1 MLSDLSEPLSRSRVA
16 RSDRRSLRAEKAQ
29 LQHWR
34 RLLRARL
41 DLAVGAFAP
50 PEPLGSVAWE
60 TLPAAHHD
68 LPDGA
73 ALAAAVSVGAPGDPV
88 ELMTRLR
95 DLDRSLAAYG
105 RALDDALETSTEHV
119 VQDLALH
126 AVDVRPASTTTGPLA
141 AVTSP
146 PPALT
151 GTDAGR

>member
-1 MLSDLSEPLSRSRVA
+1 MLTDLSEPLRRSRAA

-73 ALAAAVSVGAPGDPV
+73 ALAAAVGVGGDHDPV

-105 RALDDALETSTEHV
+105 RALDDALEASTTHV
-119 VQDLALH
+119 VQDLALQLPE
-126 AVDVRPASTTTGPLA
+126 ARRGAPGAAAFPTSGAAPRTLA
-141 AVTSP
+141 A
-146 PPALT
+146 AE
-151 GTDAGR
+151 GGR

>member
-1 MLSDLSEPLSRSRVA
+1 MLTDLSEPLSRSRAA

-41 DLAVGAFAP
+41 DLAVGTFAP
-50 PEPLGSVAWE
+50 PEPLGSVDWE
-60 TLPAAHHD
+60 TLPDAHHD

-73 ALAAAVSVGAPGDPV
+73 ALAAAVSVGAAGDQV

-105 RALDDALETSTEHV
+105 RALDDALETSTTHV

-126 AVDVRPASTTTGPLA
+126 AGDPRRASTENDPRA
-141 AVTSP
+141 AVSTP

>member
-1 MLSDLSEPLSRSRVA
+1 MVTDLSEPLRRSRTA

-50 PEPLGSVAWE
+50 PEPLGSVAWD
-60 TLPAAHHD
+60 TLPDAHRD

-73 ALAAAVSVGAPGDPV
+73 ALAAAVNVGAHDDPV

-105 RALDDALETSTEHV
+105 RALDDALETSTTHV
-119 VQDLALH
+119 VQDLALY
-126 AVDVRPASTTTGPLA
+126 AVTRRGPAAPV
-141 AVTSP
+141 AVTSAAP
-146 PPALT
+146 KGLAPDAERAL
-151 GTDAGR
+151 GV